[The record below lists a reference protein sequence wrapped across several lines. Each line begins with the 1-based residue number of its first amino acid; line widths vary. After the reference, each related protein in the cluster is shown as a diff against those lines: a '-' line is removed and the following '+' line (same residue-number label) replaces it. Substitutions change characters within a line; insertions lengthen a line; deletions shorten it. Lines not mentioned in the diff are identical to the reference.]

1 LRANWRAI
9 FLIKNKRAALGRRS
23 GNHCG
28 RHKIPREISGST
40 GFWKPSG
47 VFAFYS
53 PTKILLLRLKLVKP
67 DLVTMNRRN
76 PESARSLLLLTLIS
90 PSRLSASAQRSGAWC
105 SPIIDPRLR
114 LIGCI
119 DLKELRIPMHKTRLL
134 VLLFSFLSIA
144 GFCHAQTA
152 TGETLMLNLPRQSQ
166 HAQISQRIGITDITI
181 NYHRPLANGRQIW
194 GKVVPYGEVWRAGA
208 NENTTI
214 TFTDPVSIE
223 GQPLDKGTY
232 GLHMIPGENQWT
244 VIFSRTS
251 AAWGSF
257 SYKQDEDALRV
268 TVKPQAAELHDALA
282 YDFDDLKSDSTVVTM
297 SWDKVAVPFKVTVNV
312 NDIVTASIHHQIR
325 GLNQYYWEGWDDAA
339 GYFLTNKIHLDE
351 ALSDEEQSI
360 QAEERYDNLL
370 SKSKILEAMGRT
382 NDATTARNQ
391 ALEKANALQLYF
403 YGRQLQGEKK
413 QEEAFSVFRSNAK
426 KFPDYWTSHVGM
438 ARVYSSQGDFD
449 HAVKEIQTAL
459 TTAPDSNKANLQG
472 YVKRLQ
478 SKEDINR

>member
-1 LRANWRAI
+1 
-9 FLIKNKRAALGRRS
+9 
-23 GNHCG
+23 
-28 RHKIPREISGST
+28 
-40 GFWKPSG
+40 
-47 VFAFYS
+47 
-53 PTKILLLRLKLVKP
+53 
-67 DLVTMNRRN
+67 
-76 PESARSLLLLTLIS
+76 
-90 PSRLSASAQRSGAWC
+90 
-105 SPIIDPRLR
+105 
-114 LIGCI
+114 
-119 DLKELRIPMHKTRLL
+119 MHKTRLF

-194 GKVVPYGEVWRAGA
+194 GKIVPYGQVWRAGA

-223 GQPLDKGTY
+223 GQSLDKGTY

-244 VIFSRTS
+244 VIFSKTS
-251 AAWGSF
+251 TAWGSF